1 MVPVQPARK
10 RLKVGTFKVDNDNR
24 HTTRGERF
32 MKKIMDLAIAEDV
45 EEVYV
50 TMFPTDELQGL
61 IRMFEKFDSYMRRTS
76 LMRTVI
82 RNMY

>member
-1 MVPVQPARK
+1 M
-10 RLKVGTFKVDNDNR
+10 KVGTFKVDNDNR

-61 IRMFEKFDSYMRRTS
+61 IRMFEKFGFLHEADKPHEDGNS
-76 LMRTVI
+76 
-82 RNMY
+82 NMY